1 MLCSDLVIQLLGTR
15 SAPPTQADRRGTWN
29 AERVKRPVEG
39 TGLEPAGAEPKR
51 KRSALSGDEQR
62 AADAQA
68 VTEKA
73 LKVFGQITTIFLRH
87 KPETTEKKLTLA
99 EVIMYSMIVNPKVG
113 QAFMHIQQEVGSGW
127 FVR

>member
-1 MLCSDLVIQLLGTR
+1 MVKRLLGTR

-29 AERVKRPVEG
+29 PERVKRPVEG
-39 TGLEPAGAEPKR
+39 TGLEPTGAVPTHKR
-51 KRSALSGDEQR
+51 GELSEDEQR
-62 AADAQA
+62 AADAADAQA
-68 VTEKA
+68 VTGKA
-73 LKVFGQITTIFLRH
+73 LSVFGKITTIFLRH
-87 KPETTEKKLTLA
+87 KPENAKKKLTLA